1 MRSLPKFSESFS
13 NCSQQERDK
22 YDKLFNIGEEISKLE
37 RKINK
42 LYEKLGNGVYH
53 QKLETVAITKE
64 EIKLIEQ
71 EILKKTMEME
81 KFSD

>member
-1 MRSLPKFSESFS
+1 MCLLSKLSKTFST
-13 NCSQQERDK
+13 CSQQERDN
-22 YDKLFNIGEEISKLE
+22 YDELFNIGEEISKLE
-37 RKINK
+37 RKRK
-42 LYEKLGNGVYH
+42 QLYEKLGNGVYH

-81 KFSD
+81 MLAD